1 MSGRHITAVVLL
13 SGTTTA
19 RTHAAL
25 RTALTEQTRRAERI
39 VVVAPSDLPE
49 EVSAAIARDLG
60 DEAIDEI
67 LPVSAALSRAGAVR
81 ETLDL
86 LFRGTRAGAASGST
100 RAEAAPGRLGASEA
114 SDERGDR
121 DDSRDRAPE
130 SGREAEPLEAVESRE
145 RAARPSRRRARAV
158 DSAAVESER
167 TQRAETLA
175 QVPLRLREESSRPG
189 RRVAAAEGAAG
200 ESWLWFVV
208 DGATPGLDALE
219 RQLEVVERSP
229 NTAAIGAK
237 RVRQVEDRDDLPLT
251 AESADALVDVGLTL
265 THGGRII
272 TGVDPGEIDQGQ
284 ADWRQDVLAVPLPG
298 MLVREQ
304 TLREVGGLDPDLPAP
319 WAEIDLCRRIWRSGE
334 RVAVQASSRVLHPYP
349 TRPLL
354 ERLQEQRTGQVLTL
368 LKQRRLLH
376 ALLTLVLL
384 PLETLL
390 RMLGAV
396 AASAPRLALMELRA
410 ALAVLP
416 RTRRVLARGRQDRR
430 RARVPRGRLAPL
442 YLPRGEGMRRW
453 IDDTWSRLFADDDRR
468 RRIRYT
474 TWGIAGTRHGLED
487 ADYGRHIVWTGVVA
501 LAATVLG
508 LFALRGL
515 FGRGELTGPGLR
527 PLPESWDAL
536 WAAGWSS
543 WIPGGL
549 GERGPGDPLIRLL
562 GHLPPGGGLL
572 IEAVIF
578 AAIPVSALVAWWA
591 SGAITRAVGARL
603 VITTVWALAPSLL
616 TALAI
621 GAWPLLLV
629 HLLLPL
635 LALAIGRA
643 IGLPH
648 KVSQASVSAAAAGGL
663 LLLVIGAVQ
672 PVLVLLAAAALVLI
686 AIAAPGRRRRL
697 FWVLLPSLALHAP
710 YLPSYL
716 GHPRTLLAVTGV
728 PPTGATAT
736 AGDLAGLWPVAPQV
750 QELLSPLLGETAAL
764 LLPLLPIAP
773 VALAALCAP
782 LLAGAAGR
790 AGRFSVLLAA
800 LGLLA
805 VLLARGT
812 WTGTADGHL
821 VTPPLHGLLSV
832 ILLALMVGA
841 GATFDGLARREAHD
855 SGIRRAATGLIGTV
869 VAVACVATVAGWTL
883 VLPGQLRLERS
894 EWSEVPAAAAD
905 QGRTDAR
912 ARVLVLTGEEDGTI
926 RAELVVHGGDTV
938 IQHAA
943 IADARDVATV
953 DAGQAVD
960 DDPAS
965 AALRETVAGMLSGD
979 GGPAGM
985 DAGDGEERAVAHLAI
1000 AYVVVP
1006 GDPAQQQ
1013 ELMHTLDSSAQLE
1026 KVTES
1031 SRGGLWRVVDAEPRA
1046 LVAGGAAPL
1055 PLASDV
1061 IEASGTIPAEDTG
1074 RSVVLSER
1082 FDTAW
1087 RATLDGDELEPVEI
1101 DGWAQG
1107 FEVPAGVEGEIDVH
1121 REQPLL
1127 PLWQLLLYGATAL
1140 TALLAIPWRVRT
1152 RTAEE
1157 MYG

>member
-1 MSGRHITAVVLL
+1 MSDRHITAVVLL
-13 SGTTTA
+13 SGTTTS
-19 RTHAAL
+19 RTHDAL
-25 RTALTEQTRRAERI
+25 RVAMSAQTRQPERI
-39 VVVAPSDLPE
+39 MVVAPTGLPE
-49 EVSAAIARDLG
+49 DVSDAIARGLG
-60 DEAIDEI
+60 DGTIDEI
-67 LPVSAALSRAGAVR
+67 LPISASLSRAGAIR
-81 ETLDL
+81 EL
-86 LFRGTRAGAASGST
+86 LARST
-100 RAEAAPGRLGASEA
+100 GG
-114 SDERGDR
+114 R
-121 DDSRDRAPE
+121 DDTDELPDRGADSGQDPEPAGVAERD
-130 SGREAEPLEAVESRE
+130 EPTE
-145 RAARPSRRRARAV
+145 RATRPSTSRPSRRRARVV
-158 DSAAVESER
+158 DSVAVERER
-167 TQRAETLA
+167 TQRAEDLA
-175 QVPLRLREESSRPG
+175 QVPLRLREEPSRSG
-189 RRVAAAEGAAG
+189 RRAAAADGAAG

-237 RVRQVEDRDDLPLT
+237 RVRQVEDGDDLPLT

-298 MLVREQ
+298 LLVREL

-334 RVAVQASSRVLHPYP
+334 RVAVQASSRVLHPSP

-416 RTRRVLARGRQDRR
+416 RARRVLARGRGDRH

-453 IDDTWSRLFADDDRR
+453 VDDTWSRLFADDDRR

-501 LAATVLG
+501 LAATILG

-536 WAAGWSS
+536 WAAAWSS

-549 GERGPGDPLIRLL
+549 GERGPGDALLRLL

-572 IEAVIF
+572 IEILLF
-578 AAIPVSALVAWWA
+578 AAVPLSALLAWWA

-616 TALAI
+616 TALAV

-629 HLLLPL
+629 HILLPL
-635 LALAIGRA
+635 LALALGRA

-672 PVLVLLAAAALVLI
+672 PVMVLLAAAALVLI

-697 FWVLLPSLALHAP
+697 LWVLLPSLALHAP

-716 GHPRTLLAVTGV
+716 GHPGTLLAVAGV
-728 PPTGATAT
+728 PPTGATASSLE
-736 AGDLAGLWPVAPQV
+736 LAGLWPVAPQV
-750 QELLSPLLGETAAL
+750 QELLVPLVGETAAL

-773 VALAALCAP
+773 VALAALCSP
-782 LLAGAAGR
+782 LLTGAAGR
-790 AGRFSVLLAA
+790 AGRFSALLAA
-800 LGLLA
+800 LGLLT

-812 WTGTADGHL
+812 WTGTAAGHL
-821 VTPPLHGLLSV
+821 STPPLHGLLSV
-832 ILLALMVGA
+832 ILLALAIGA
-841 GATFDGLARREAHD
+841 AATFDGLARRQEHD
-855 SGIRRAATGLIGTV
+855 SRSRRAATGLVGAV
-869 VAVACVATVAGWTL
+869 VALACLATVAGWTL
-883 VLPGQLRLERS
+883 VLPGQLRLERT
-894 EWSEVPAAAAD
+894 EWGQVPAAAAD
-905 QGRTDAR
+905 QGRTEAR
-912 ARVLVLTGEEDGTI
+912 SRVLVLTGEDDGTV

-953 DAGQAVD
+953 VDGRVVD

-965 AALRETVAGMLSGD
+965 AALRDTVAGMLSGGESQAD
-979 GGPAGM
+979 TGAQGAE
-985 DAGDGEERAVAHLAI
+985 DAAARTAAPLAI

-1006 GDPAQQQ
+1006 GDPSQEQ
-1013 ELMHTLDSSAQLE
+1013 ELMRTLDSSTQLE

-1031 SRGGLWRVVDAEPRA
+1031 PRGGLWRVVDAEPRA
-1046 LVAGGAAPL
+1046 LITGGAAPL

-1061 IEASGTIPAEDTG
+1061 IEASGAIPADDAERT
-1074 RSVVLSER
+1074 VILSER
-1082 FDTAW
+1082 FDGEW
-1087 RATLDGDELEPVEI
+1087 RATLDGHELVPVEI

-1107 FEVPAGVEGEIDVH
+1107 FLVPAGAEGVLDVH

-1127 PLWQLLLYGATAL
+1127 LLWQLLLYGAVAL

-1152 RTAEE
+1152 RTVEE